1 MQLARLAVKA
11 EMEEGAVYLPQRGS
25 GVKPRKILAILHFEL
40 LKTSLSWLCDN
51 ERWRKLT
58 TKINAFESLGS
69 RVWNLTPVCRL
80 QNSSGYGTVCTTQ
93 SRPPTFKKR
102 QIYDLKQF
110 SKNFEKNARK
120 LRQSASSADT
130 SAFTKPKLLLNSN
143 VSALIKWWCGA
154 AM

>member
-1 MQLARLAVKA
+1 MYTKKIIPRCQCPICQFFGGAGFSTNVARRKSVVQLARLAVKA

-110 SKNFEKNARK
+110 SKNF
-120 LRQSASSADT
+120 
-130 SAFTKPKLLLNSN
+130 
-143 VSALIKWWCGA
+143 
-154 AM
+154 